1 MTQVVSAFV
10 ALAVVVMWLELDGW
24 VSVIGGVVIVGLM
37 GLVKLMMELSSRI
50 CTSSWAKLVG
60 G

>member
-24 VSVIGGVVIVGLM
+24 LSVISGVVIVGLM
-37 GLVKLMMELSSRI
+37 GLVRLMMGLSSRI
-50 CTSSWAKLVG
+50 CSSSWAKLAG
-60 G
+60 R